1 MSSPGLSGDKAE
13 RIKIIGEMGW
23 GRKAKVKGQKRREM
37 GEGAQVNKERGIEVK
52 ERKSLTSV

>member
-1 MSSPGLSGDKAE
+1 
-13 RIKIIGEMGW
+13 MGW